1 MTSLADFVRR
11 WHAGEVSLAPIVELL
26 GIRPVE
32 LGEGRAVVEMDVDS
46 RLHNAMGILH
56 GGVLLDLADVAIGVA
71 LATVAEEGE
80 TFSTV
85 QSSVSYLRPVREG
98 RLLAEARVAQRGRTI
113 GHLECGVRDA
123 EGRGVARVVSTLSIR
138 RPPSDEGAAP

>member
-1 MTSLADFVRR
+1 MTSLADFVHR
-11 WHAGEVSLAPIVELL
+11 WQSGEVSLAPIVELL

-32 LGEGRAVVEMDVDS
+32 LGDGRAVVEMDADA

-56 GGVLLDLADVAIGVA
+56 GGVLLDLADVAMGVA
-71 LATVAEEGE
+71 LATVAQEGE

-98 RLLAEARVAQRGRTI
+98 RLLAEARVVQRGRTV
-113 GHLECGVRDA
+113 GHLECEVRDG
-123 EGRGVARVVSTLSIR
+123 EGRGVARVSSALAIR
-138 RPPSDEGAAP
+138 AAAHASL

>member
-26 GIRPVE
+26 GIRPVA
-32 LGEGRAVVEMDVDS
+32 LGEGRAVVEMNADA

-56 GGVLLDLADVAIGVA
+56 GGVLLDLADVAMGVA

-85 QSSVSYLRPVREG
+85 QSSVSYLRPVKEG
-98 RLLAEARVAQRGRTI
+98 RLAAEARVVLRRRTV
-113 GHLECGVRDA
+113 GHLECEVRDA
-123 EGRGVARVVSTLSIR
+123 EGCEVARVSSALAIR
-138 RPPSDEGAAP
+138 RPSDGESAGS